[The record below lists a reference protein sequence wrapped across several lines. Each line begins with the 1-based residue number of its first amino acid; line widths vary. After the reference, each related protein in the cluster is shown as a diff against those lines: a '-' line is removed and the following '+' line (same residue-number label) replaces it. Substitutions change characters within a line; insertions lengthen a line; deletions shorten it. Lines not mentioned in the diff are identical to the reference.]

1 MGLDIWDFDTWKP
14 PKGQEAGEWVTK
26 KCGNMG
32 QCIPG
37 LKARLVSASAGHRG
51 QPAGLRSGTGADG
64 EWSVQGVPRL
74 AKLA

>member
-1 MGLDIWDFDTWKP
+1 MGD
-14 PKGQEAGEWVTK
+14 K
-26 KCGNMG
+26 KMREHGPVHNMG

-51 QPAGLRSGTGADG
+51 QPAGLRSGAGADG